1 MSLETP
7 LTHLIFDLD
16 DTLYA
21 PNLGVVQRVNARIDL
36 FIREHLGLVG
46 PDVDTLR
53 ERYRLDHG
61 TTLHGLM
68 LHHSIEP
75 DFYLAEVHAIELDDV
90 LAPDPALRTMLARL
104 PYENVVFTNGSAS
117 HAERVL
123 HRLTIRECFGAIF
136 SLDRVGY
143 VPKPRP
149 EAFQTVLG
157 ALDIDAKHCM
167 FIDDYPQNLDTARAL
182 GMRTVLVR
190 PATGDGRSHDDPG
203 GHRDAHRDGYRHDH
217 PHDHPT
223 IASIHQIADLL
234 ADPLAS

>member
-1 MSLETP
+1 MSRENP

-46 PDVDTLR
+46 ADVDTLR
-53 ERYRLDHG
+53 ERYRLEHG

-68 LHHSIEP
+68 LHHRIEP
-75 DFYLAEVHAIELDDV
+75 DVYLADVHAIELDDV
-90 LAPDPALRTMLARL
+90 LAPDPRLNAILARL
-104 PYENVVFTNGSAS
+104 PYENIVFTNGSAA

-123 HRLTIRECFGAIF
+123 DRLAIRERFAGVF

-149 EAFQTVLG
+149 EAFQTVLD
-157 ALDIDAKHCM
+157 ALGIEAEHCM
-167 FIDDYPQNLDTARAL
+167 FIDDHPDNLDTARAL

-190 PATGDGRSHDDPG
+190 PTPRDDQ
-203 GHRDAHRDGYRHDH
+203 A
-217 PHDHPT
+217 HDHPT
-223 IASIHQIADLL
+223 IASVHQVADLL
-234 ADPLAS
+234 AP

>member
-1 MSLETP
+1 MSRETP

-21 PNLGVVQRVNARIDL
+21 PHLGVVQRVNARIDL

-46 PDVDTLR
+46 PEVDTLR

-75 DFYLAEVHAIELDDV
+75 DVYLAEVHAIELDDV
-90 LAPDPALRTMLARL
+90 LEPDPGLRATLTRL
-104 PYENVVFTNGSAS
+104 PYENVVFTNGSAA

-123 HRLTIRECFGAIF
+123 HRLAIHDCFATIF

-149 EAFQTVLG
+149 EAFRTVLDR
-157 ALDIDAKHCM
+157 LDIEAKHCM

-190 PATGDGRSHDDPG
+190 PTAEDRPG
-203 GHRDAHRDGYRHDH
+203 HEQRPHDH
-217 PHDHPT
+217 LNGHPT
-223 IASIHQIADLL
+223 IASVHQITDLL
-234 ADPLAS
+234 PDQLAAPATNPLAS